1 MCFSGRPVDGGDD
14 VDNVDDVDD
23 IDNVDDGDDKVKI
36 MSNVCIKA
44 HLCSVCFSGRPH
56 NVDDGVEMIRLI
68 MLTMLLTVTMLMVEM
83 EQYEACISPIQKVYF
98 RRAVTSPA
106 SATLDT
112 KATLRSSSADAP
124 TNTRCCKTE
133 CKEQHQ
139 HIQMLTTITDGIYC

>member
-56 NVDDGVEMIRLI
+56 NVDDGDDI
-68 MLTMLLTVTMLMVEM
+68 MVDYVDN
-83 EQYEACISPIQKVYF
+83 VVD
-98 RRAVTSPA
+98 RDNVDGR
-106 SATLDT
+106 DG
-112 KATLRSSSADAP
+112 
-124 TNTRCCKTE
+124 
-133 CKEQHQ
+133 
-139 HIQMLTTITDGIYC
+139 TI